1 MPLMKKGEKSK
12 QQISKK
18 EAIFLWQLN
27 TTLLFSA
34 ASYLLWIKLHTNKMQ
49 RQSGVSF
56 FEGGSRVRY
65 FHQHKVRI
73 PSPSFKRPEWPQK
86 KMVHKKRTRI
96 QVSHFYVKWLKNW
109 SRMWCTTS
117 VKSFEKWLL

>member
-65 FHQHKVRI
+65 FHQHKVLLHHSKG
-73 PSPSFKRPEWPQK
+73 PSD
-86 KMVHKKRTRI
+86 
-96 QVSHFYVKWLKNW
+96 LKQ
-109 SRMWCTTS
+109 RGTQ
-117 VKSFEKWLL
+117 EKNPYAGLFLCEMA